1 MDLNVNDLNEELLN
15 KQLKPLPFHLE
26 IKEEKKQ
33 RTSLES
39 LVAAASGHSNLFQHQ
54 IKVDSPSW
62 FGSPRTESKALRK
75 PKESLVIE
83 NLDSPPSIIRSAL
96 FFHVSFPSNGV
107 PSSSFPCSSVDYQVF
122 NFN

>member
-39 LVAAASGHSNLFQHQ
+39 LVAAALHQ
-54 IKVDSPSW
+54 IKPY
-62 FGSPRTESKALRK
+62 
-75 PKESLVIE
+75 E

>member
-1 MDLNVNDLNEELLN
+1 SLSLFI
-15 KQLKPLPFHLE
+15 LKL
-26 IKEEKKQ
+26 KKKKKQ

-39 LVAAASGHSNLFQHQ
+39 LVAGHSNLFQHQ
-54 IKVDSPSW
+54 IKVDSPLFFSH
-62 FGSPRTESKALRK
+62 GLDLQEPKVK
-75 PKESLVIE
+75 PYE

>member
-39 LVAAASGHSNLFQHQ
+39 LVAAALHQ
-54 IKVDSPSW
+54 IKVDSPLFFSH
-62 FGSPRTESKALRK
+62 GLDLQEPKVK
-75 PKESLVIE
+75 PYE